1 VSHGVC
7 VLAPT
12 GRDGELIRNVLRLG
26 TIEAFVCDGST
37 LISMASQEPL
47 GPLLIAEEA
56 LDVPFVRNL
65 RKIINEQPS
74 WSDLPILI
82 LTAGGREGHRN
93 GALDYE
99 RLGLGTPVLLE
110 RPIRTMTLVSS
121 VRAALRARQR
131 QYEIRDALIEL
142 KDGQETLQAV
152 LDNLPV
158 GVVLARATGEIV
170 LTNQSVERILGHP
183 VIRSPTSKSH
193 DEWIAFHSDGRRVQ
207 ANEFPLVRAIKSGIP
222 VPPEEY
228 LYQRGDG
235 SLGWISLTASP
246 IIGDDSVVTGGVVA
260 VTDIDHQ
267 KHAELALI
275 QSEKL
280 AAVGRLA
287 ASISHEINNPLE
299 SVTNLLYLARQKNPD
314 DREIQSWLDLA
325 DRELRR
331 VSQIVSQTLRFH
343 RQATRP
349 RAITPEEL
357 LEPTLGLYQGRLN
370 NANINLTLQHRG
382 ADPIVCY
389 EGDMRQVLNNLIGN
403 AIDAMRTG
411 GRLII
416 RTSNSFAFT
425 RGRKGIRITIADT
438 GSGMPDSVVSRIF
451 DAFYTTKALNGTG
464 LGLWI
469 SKGIVDKHSGFIQV
483 KSSVCAP
490 TGTAF
495 SVFLPSDASPVDRT
509 EVGAE

>member
-1 VSHGVC
+1 
-7 VLAPT
+7 
-12 GRDGELIRNVLRLG
+12 
-26 TIEAFVCDGST
+26 
-37 LISMASQEPL
+37 MASQEPL
-47 GPLLIAEEA
+47 GSLLIAEEA
-56 LDVPFVRNL
+56 LGVSFVLHL
-65 RKIINEQPS
+65 RKLIKDQPS

-110 RPIRTMTLVSS
+110 RPIRTMTLISS

-142 KDGQETLQAV
+142 KDGQETIQAV

-193 DEWIAFHSDGRRVQ
+193 EWIAFHPDGRRVQ
-207 ANEFPLVRAIKSGIP
+207 ASEFPLARAINSGMP

-246 IIGDDSVVTGGVVA
+246 IIGDDSVTTGGVVA

-314 DREIQSWLDLA
+314 DREVQTWLDLA
-325 DRELRR
+325 DGELRR

-343 RQATRP
+343 RQATKP

-370 NANINLTLQHRG
+370 NANISLTLQHRG

-403 AIDAMRTG
+403 AIDAMRNG

-425 RGRKGIRITIADT
+425 HARKGIRITVADT
-438 GSGMPDSVVSRIF
+438 GPGMPDSVVSHIF
-451 DAFYTTKALNGTG
+451 DAFYTTKGLNGTG

-469 SKGIVDKHSGFIQV
+469 SKGIVDKHNGFIQV
-483 KSSVCAP
+483 KSSVRAS

-495 SVFLPSDASPVDRT
+495 SVFLPLNTSPVDQT
-509 EVGAE
+509 DGGALD